1 MTPLR
6 CVVDTN
12 VLVTAAGAND
22 AASAACAAASVQ
34 VLRDLIAHGHVF
46 IDDGGRIVEEYRR
59 GIDLG
64 GKSDAGEEFLKWLIT
79 NEFNVARVTRVA
91 LTPKPD
97 DPQDFAELP
106 ALPAGLAYDPAD
118 RKFIAV
124 AAAHDD
130 HPPVLQT
137 LDSKWWGWRDALAA
151 AGVIIHFLCPA
162 EIARKFHE
170 KMD

>member
-1 MTPLR
+1 
-6 CVVDTN
+6 
-12 VLVTAAGAND
+12 
-22 AASAACAAASVQ
+22 
-34 VLRDLIAHGHVF
+34 
-46 IDDGGRIVEEYRR
+46 
-59 GIDLG
+59 
-64 GKSDAGEEFLKWLIT
+64 
-79 NEFNVARVTRVA
+79 VA

-97 DPQDFAELP
+97 DAQDFVELP

-130 HPPVLQT
+130 HPPVLQA
-137 LDSKWWGWRDALAA
+137 LDSKWWGWREALAA
-151 AGVIIHFLCPA
+151 AGVTIRFLCPA